1 MAALIERLGG
11 VADPAAPASPSQL
24 ADLVR
29 RDLRRSL
36 AAVREPRAGYDRPL
50 VLPVWAHGA
59 QLLAVVPVDSRART
73 VEDLLGEG
81 PRPLLLAAAALE
93 ALVLAADWAAVSAQA
108 PLAARYGA
116 TEGALVL
123 ALPWRRS
130 TGPELADA
138 ELAALQL
145 DERLAGTDR
154 LRVAAAAVPAEAG
167 SLVLGA
173 ADLQPALGARHALA
187 ELEVLVRAGV
197 PAPEAATST
206 SLAVRAGRG
215 EGGEAASA
223 LLDAVL
229 GPVHTD
235 SRPHEDADPSRR
247 MARRI
252 LQTLAG
258 KRKWSGGSGA
268 GFHTEVTHLTRG
280 FDRSDRELAAGVVD
294 ALLAAGLLVEKLSVG
309 QRHVSLYSRR
319 AGDIAA
325 LIERGEVPPDLRLP

>member
-1 MAALIERLGG
+1 MELIERLGG

-24 ADLVR
+24 AGLVQR
-29 RDLRRSL
+29 ELRRGL
-36 AAVREPRAGYDRPL
+36 GAAHLPRAGYDRPL
-50 VLPVWAHGA
+50 VIPVCGLAG
-59 QLLAVVPVDSRART
+59 QLLAVVPVDARVRT
-73 VEDLLGEG
+73 VEELLADGS
-81 PRPLLLAAAALE
+81 RPLLLAAAGLE
-93 ALVLAADWAAVSAQA
+93 ALVLAADCGAVTAHE

-116 TEGALVL
+116 AEGALVL
-123 ALPWRRS
+123 ALPWARS
-130 TGPELADA
+130 HGPELADA

-154 LRVAAAAVPAEAG
+154 LRVAAAALPADAG
-167 SLVLGA
+167 ALVLGNL
-173 ADLQPALGARHALA
+173 DLQPPLGARHALA
-187 ELEVLVRAGV
+187 ELEVLVRGGV
-197 PAPEAATST
+197 SPPEAAAST
-206 SLAVRAGRG
+206 SLAVREGRG
-215 EGGEAASA
+215 GGAEAASA

-229 GPVHTD
+229 GPVHVD
-235 SRPHEDADPSRR
+235 SRPHEDTDPSRR

-280 FDRSDRELAAGVVD
+280 FDRSDRELAGDVVD
-294 ALLAAGLLVEKLSVG
+294 ALLAAGLLVEKPSVG

-325 LIERGEVPPDLRLP
+325 LIERGDVPPDLRLP